1 MMAFDAKPTK
11 SKKQLKKEN
20 QAFPSLLD
28 EKDQFQTDMEKAIA
42 ESKEEQ
48 KVTLMKDPQTRGE
61 SSVTFPSSDSAMIDQ
76 PKKQGGGKKGKK
88 NKQQAETLKVGFF

>member
-20 QAFPSLLD
+20 QAFPSLMD

-42 ESKEEQ
+42 KSKEEQ
-48 KVTLMKDPQTRGE
+48 KVTVMKDPQTRGE
-61 SSVTFPSSDSAMIDQ
+61 SSVIFP
-76 PKKQGGGKKGKK
+76 
-88 NKQQAETLKVGFF
+88 